1 MRCLEFIDPE
11 ELDTPSYLVQKA
23 GCLPRRW
30 GWYLFIYLLTYLET
44 CGILVQQPR
53 IKTMPPALQALSLNH
68 WTAREVL
75 NLSAEAAEG
84 ACSLPTLPC
93 LCWLHVQNWKE
104 EKADPGPLLRL
115 SQGFTAA
122 SGPPWKLGCRV
133 LSRFQVPGEW
143 LTATHRGQV
152 IKSQGGAEAAA
163 DQFLSADHFRNFVSQ
178 LRNSHLKKIF
188 FS

>member
-133 LSRFQVPGEW
+133 LSRFQVPGE
-143 LTATHRGQV
+143 
-152 IKSQGGAEAAA
+152 
-163 DQFLSADHFRNFVSQ
+163 
-178 LRNSHLKKIF
+178 
-188 FS
+188 